1 MKNKQLLVGILQQR
15 IRSVI
20 TGRLV
25 YFFYLNLDDDEIIF
39 TEIDENNQKY

>member
-1 MKNKQLLVGILQQR
+1 MKNKQLFVGILQQR
-15 IRSVI
+15 IWSVI

-25 YFFYLNLDDDEIIF
+25 YFFNLNLNNHEIIF